1 MFVDRQ
7 NGFLNGLFMN
17 DCTKLIRCRCSHCMC
32 LCCVIVLC
40 RDTRISQLS
49 GRDEVLDTP
58 SAILASGGMLIS
70 GHHGKTFLCFKEFH
84 FM

>member
-1 MFVDRQ
+1 M
-7 NGFLNGLFMN
+7 
-17 DCTKLIRCRCSHCMC
+17 
-32 LCCVIVLC
+32 CCVIVLC

-70 GHHGKTFLCFKEFH
+70 GHHGKNPSSV
-84 FM
+84 